1 MAKKD
6 LYTDTRDD
14 SKDDDTMEG
23 WTEEKLREV
32 IAKKMGTDQPLEDVS
47 LKGKNTQ
54 DRYDIV
60 CKHFI
65 DAIESSKYGW
75 FWECPNGGTTCK

>member
-1 MAKKD
+1 MVSVIHRLHTSQSAD
-6 LYTDTRDD
+6 ALRPDN
-14 SKDDDTMEG
+14 MEN

-32 IAKKMGTDQPLEDVS
+32 IAKKMGTEELPES
-47 LKGKNTQ
+47 SKGKNTN

-65 DAIESSKYGW
+65 DAIESNK
-75 FWECPNGGTTCK
+75 

>member
-1 MAKKD
+1 
-6 LYTDTRDD
+6 
-14 SKDDDTMEG
+14 MEN

-32 IAKKMGTDQPLEDVS
+32 IAKKMGTEELPES
-47 LKGKNTQ
+47 NKGKNTN

-65 DAIESSKYGW
+65 DAIESNK
-75 FWECPNGGTTCK
+75 